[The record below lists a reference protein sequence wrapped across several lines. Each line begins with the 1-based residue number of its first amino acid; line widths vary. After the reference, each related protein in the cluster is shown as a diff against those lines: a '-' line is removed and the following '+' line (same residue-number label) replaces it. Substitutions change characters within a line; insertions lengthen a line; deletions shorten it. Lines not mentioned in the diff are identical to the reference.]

1 MLRDRESLTI
11 MVFLTLVLGF
21 VGFLFF
27 QIQGGGSEASPI
39 SIKETPAKMP
49 DHFSIR
55 TLTPEGTPLAGVQI
69 LLADKDVQLRK
80 TTDVDGRAHFSG
92 IRVQRFLL
100 TAKTEGYQE
109 TSSWFMTGTSENLTL
124 PPEIPVRE
132 LVLRL
137 HGSNTIGAKYAP
149 DLAMGYLEKLGAKDI
164 RPEKEASPEEQEV
177 SGMLE
182 GKRLVVDIKAHGS
195 STGFASLKDGS
206 CDIAMSSRE
215 IKDSEILDLQ
225 HLGDMKA
232 VASEHVVG
240 LDGIAIITHPANSLE
255 ALSVDTIADI
265 FEGRTARWEETGSR
279 LNGGIEVY
287 ARDDKS
293 GTYDTFK
300 GLVLG
305 KRKLHEGAKRF
316 ESNALLSDSVARD
329 TNGIGFT
336 GLPYVNHSKALAV
349 GVEGGSSIFPT
360 FFTVATEDYPLS
372 RRLYLYTAAA
382 SPNPH
387 VLNFIHYALSDEGQ
401 QKAADTGFVDL
412 RIKTFAAPVPD
423 TTTQVQDQALVEAY
437 AKAVQGGL
445 RLSLNFRFRSN
456 VFELDSRGMR
466 DLQRVITFMGKPEN
480 HGREVLLA
488 GFADS
493 HGDYSYNQE
502 LSLKRAQVVADAL
515 KARGVYRVATLGV
528 GQELP
533 VASNE
538 SPSGRGRNRRV
549 EIWLR

>member
-11 MVFLTLVLGF
+11 MVFLSLVLGF

-27 QIQGGGSEASPI
+27 QIQGGSSEAGSISANQSPT
-39 SIKETPAKMP
+39 KTP

-55 TLTPEGTPLAGVQI
+55 ALTPEGRPLTGVQI
-69 LLADKDVQLRK
+69 LLADKDVQLQK
-80 TTDVDGRAHFSG
+80 STDTDGRANFTG

-100 TAKTEGYQE
+100 TAKAEGYQE
-109 TSSWFMTGTSENLTL
+109 ASAWYITGASENLILT
-124 PPEIPVRE
+124 PEAVMRE
-132 LVLRL
+132 VILRL

-149 DLAMGYLEKLGAKDI
+149 DLAVGYLEKLGAEDI
-164 RPEKEASPEEQEV
+164 RTEKGSSPEEQEV
-177 SGMLE
+177 SGMLA
-182 GKRLVVDIKAHGS
+182 GKRLAVEIKAHGS
-195 STGFASLKDGS
+195 STAFASLKDGS
-206 CDIAMSSRE
+206 CDIGMSSRE
-215 IKDSEILDLQ
+215 IKESEILDLQ

-232 VASEHVVG
+232 VASEHVAG
-240 LDGIAIITHPANSLE
+240 LDGIAIITHPSNSLE

-265 FEGRTARWEETGSR
+265 FEGRANRWEETGSR
-279 LNGGIEVY
+279 LNGVIQVY

-316 ESNALLSDSVARD
+316 ESNTLLSDSVVRD
-329 TNGIGFT
+329 AQGIGFT
-336 GLPYVNHSKALAV
+336 GLPYVNRAKALAV
-349 GVEGGSSIFPT
+349 RVEGGGAIFPT

-382 SPNPH
+382 STNPH
-387 VLNFIHYALSDEGQ
+387 VLDFIHYALSDEGQ
-401 QKAADTGFVDL
+401 KKAADTGFVDL
-412 RIKTFAAPVPD
+412 SIKTFAALVPLGD
-423 TTTQVQDQALVEAY
+423 TTTQVSPPVEAY
-437 AKAVQGGL
+437 ARAVQGSL

-456 VFELDSRGMR
+456 AFELDSRGMR
-466 DLQRVITFMGKPEN
+466 DLQRVIAFLEKPEN
-480 HGREVLLA
+480 HGRKVLLA

-493 HGDYSYNQE
+493 HGAYAYNQE
-502 LSLKRAQVVADAL
+502 LSMKRAEVVADAL
-515 KARGVYRVATLGV
+515 KARGVYTVEALGV

-538 SPSGRGRNRRV
+538 NPEGRARNRRV
-549 EIWLR
+549 EIWVR

>member
-11 MVFLTLVLGF
+11 LIFLTAVLIFTG
-21 VGFLFF
+21 LIFF
-27 QIQGGGSEASPI
+27 QIQGGSSEARSI
-39 SIKETPAKMP
+39 SATEDPAKTP
-49 DHFSIR
+49 GHFSIR
-55 TLTPEGTPLAGVQI
+55 TVTPEGLPLSGVEI
-69 LLADKDVQLRK
+69 TLTDKNVQLRK
-80 TTDVDGRAHFSG
+80 STDADGRARFSD
-92 IRVQRFLL
+92 IRVQHFIL
-100 TAKTEGYQE
+100 TAKAEGFTEK
-109 TSSWFMTGTSENLTL
+109 SAWFMSGSSEILTL
-124 PPEIPVRE
+124 EPDITKHEVI
-132 LVLRL
+132 LRL

-149 DLAMGYLEKLGAKDI
+149 DLAVGYLEKLGAENI
-164 RPEKEASPEEQEV
+164 RTEKGNSPEEQEV
-177 SGMLE
+177 SGMLA
-182 GKRLVVDIKAHGS
+182 GKRLTVEIKAHGS

-206 CDIAMSSRE
+206 CDIGMSSRE
-215 IKDSEILDLQ
+215 IRDREILALQ

-255 ALSVDTIADI
+255 TLSVDAIADI
-265 FEGRTARWEETGSR
+265 FEGRIRRWEETGSR

-300 GLVLG
+300 GLVLD
-305 KRKLHEGAKRF
+305 KRKLHEGARRF
-316 ESNALLSDSVARD
+316 ESNALLSDSVTRD
-329 TNGIGFT
+329 INGIGFT
-336 GLPYVNHSKALAV
+336 GLPYVNRAKALAV
-349 GVEGGSSIFPT
+349 GTEAGGAIFPT

-382 SPNPH
+382 PANPH
-387 VLNFIHYALSDEGQ
+387 VLDFIHYALSDEGQ
-401 QKAADTGFVDL
+401 KKAADTGFVDL
-412 RIKTFAAPVPD
+412 SIKTFAGLVPPGD
-423 TTTQVQDQALVEAY
+423 ATTQISPPVEAY

-466 DLQRVITFMGKPEN
+466 DLQRVIAFLEKPEN

-493 HGDYSYNQE
+493 HGAYAYNQE

-515 KARGVYRVATLGV
+515 KARGVYTVEALGV

-538 SPSGRGRNRRV
+538 TPSGRARNRRV
-549 EIWLR
+549 EIWVR